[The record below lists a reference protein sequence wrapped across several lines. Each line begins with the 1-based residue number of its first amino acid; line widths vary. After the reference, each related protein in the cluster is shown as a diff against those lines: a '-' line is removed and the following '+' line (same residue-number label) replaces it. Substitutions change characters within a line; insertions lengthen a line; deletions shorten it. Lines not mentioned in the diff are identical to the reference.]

1 VVSSTTETLAAIT
14 QTSTTV
20 EEFRQGAHLA
30 GDKGRNM
37 AQMAKKALEMSTTGN
52 KATEDTRLRINIIRE
67 QMDSIK
73 QIVLEL
79 SEHARSIENIMSTV
93 QDLTDQS
100 HILAVNASIEAAR
113 AGEHGKGFSV
123 VAQEIKALAD
133 QSKGSTEQIKTIL
146 DDIRQRIDSVVMSTE
161 QGSKEVQIGVNQANI
176 AEDAIQKLSVSVSD
190 AAQIS
195 SVIEANSEQQAYGV
209 SQVSDAMSSINDAMR
224 EISNRAGELEGAA
237 GRLSDLGTSLQEL
250 TVRYKV

>member
-1 VVSSTTETLAAIT
+1 
-14 QTSTTV
+14 
-20 EEFRQGAHLA
+20 
-30 GDKGRNM
+30 M
-37 AQMAKKALEMSTTGN
+37 
-52 KATEDTRLRINIIRE
+52 
-67 QMDSIK
+67 
-73 QIVLEL
+73 
-79 SEHARSIENIMSTV
+79 
-93 QDLTDQS
+93 
-100 HILAVNASIEAAR
+100 
-113 AGEHGKGFSV
+113 
-123 VAQEIKALAD
+123 AD

-146 DDIRQRIDSVVMSTE
+146 DDIRQRINSVVISTE

-195 SVIEANSEQQAYGV
+195 SVIEATSEQQAYGV